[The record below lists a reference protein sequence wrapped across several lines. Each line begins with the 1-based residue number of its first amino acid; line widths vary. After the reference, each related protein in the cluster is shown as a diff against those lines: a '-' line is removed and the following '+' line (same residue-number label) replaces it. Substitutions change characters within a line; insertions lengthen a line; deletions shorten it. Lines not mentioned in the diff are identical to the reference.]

1 MLFGKKLKILK
12 KPDKKAEQKLRD
24 EIEEMG
30 GLEKDDIPA
39 MLLSAYLVISPTAL
53 AALFILLFVG
63 WLLFGL

>member
-1 MLFGKKLKILK
+1 MLFGKKLKLLK
-12 KPDKKAEQKLRD
+12 KPDKKVEQKLRD

-30 GLEKDDIPA
+30 GLEKNDIPA
-39 MLLSAYLVISPTAL
+39 MLLSAYLVIIPTAL